1 MNKEELNK
9 HYKTLYQIIKREKDD
24 IERELQEYKLLNTI
38 QQDIINSQNKRITNL
53 EITLKEKLQNI
64 EEE

>member
-9 HYKTLYQIIKREKDD
+9 HYKTLYQIVKRDKDEV
-24 IERELQEYKLLNTI
+24 ERELQEYKLLNAI
-38 QQDIINSQNKRITNL
+38 QQDIIDSQNKRITDL
-53 EITLKEKLQNI
+53 ETTLKEKLQNM